1 MENKRLTRT
10 RNSSVFGVCTG
21 LGEYFNI
28 EPIIIQILFF
38 ILIFTPF
45 PIILTYILLW
55 MFIPKEKED

>member
-1 MENKRLTRT
+1 MGNKKLTRT
-10 RNSSVFGVCTG
+10 RNSSIGGVCTG

-55 MFIPKEKED
+55 MFTPKED